1 MPERF
6 VNPLSSLVDDLQGAR
21 SFEEAADHC
30 LKAVLERCLPE
41 LNPQARLIRAVVH
54 LRPGGGGYAG
64 LRAMAVPPADAKGD
78 MAPSLSA
85 WRYLTELR
93 IPVALDVRLGTV
105 EGTTLGDAAAP
116 DLSQETVHRLLSR
129 DATHVLGIPLRGPR
143 GVLHGMVSIEAEC
156 MAAIGEEGFWA
167 ELPKSLGLLVDLSTP
182 YLVALPGNVQA
193 KRRDDALL
201 PVVGASLSP
210 LMDLLETFAQVD
222 ETLLISGATG
232 TGKSRLARWCHA
244 QSPRT
249 EAPFEHLDLLS
260 VPADMQLPELFGWKR
275 GAFTGAHQDRKGAIE
290 RAEGGTL
297 FLDEIDKLSLAAQAG
312 LLQLLETRTYRR
324 LGDSGSQRQANVRF
338 LVGTNQD
345 LGEQVASGA
354 FREDLYY
361 RINVLPVHLPSLD
374 ERKDEIGAWAEYML
388 ARRHKE
394 SGGKGVAVLAQDA
407 VAALEHM
414 HWPGN
419 LRQLDNVIR
428 RAYAV
433 ALVANPKAVDR
444 VVDGAAVERALG
456 LERPAPGAIPAELG
470 PLMAKSAVLLLDAM
484 QGKTP
489 DLEHYRV
496 LRAFILAE
504 ATRRQGG
511 VKEAFLWFGRDKT
524 VQGRNHMRD
533 YKAALAEVEAM
544 EQDLGL
550 DLGLDAP

>member
-1 MPERF
+1 MNSIQE
-6 VNPLSSLVDDLQGAR
+6 LLLDLRGADNF
-21 SFEEAADHC
+21 SDAADRC
-30 LKAVLERCLPE
+30 LLSVLQCTLKALP
-41 LNPQARLIRAVVH
+41 PQARLIRAVVH

-64 LRAMAVPPADAKGD
+64 LHAKAVPPADAKGD

-85 WRYLTELR
+85 WRHLCTLR
-93 IPVALDVRLGTV
+93 APVALDVRLGTV
-105 EGTTLGDAAAP
+105 EGILAEAGDAP

-129 DATHVLGIPLRGPR
+129 DATHVLGIPLQGPR
-143 GVLHGMVSIEAEC
+143 GVLHGMVSVEAEC
-156 MAAIGEEGFWA
+156 VDAVGAEGFWG
-167 ELPKSLGLLVDLSTP
+167 ELPRELGLIVDLCTP
-182 YLVALPGNVQA
+182 YLVALPGNVA
-193 KRRDDALL
+193 ATRREDALL

-232 TGKSRLARWCHA
+232 TGKSRLAKWCHA
-244 QSPRT
+244 QSPRA

-290 RAEGGTL
+290 RAQGGTL

-324 LGDSGSQRQANVRF
+324 LGDSGAERRADVRF

-345 LGEQVASGA
+345 LGERVASGA

-374 ERKDEIGAWAEYML
+374 ERRDEIGAWAEFML
-388 ARRHKE
+388 ARRHAE

-407 VAALEHM
+407 VAALESRP
-414 HWPGN
+414 WPGN

-444 VVDGAAVERALG
+444 VVDGAAVERSLG
-456 LERPAPGAIPAELG
+456 LERPAPGGAVPAELG
-470 PLMAKSAVLLLDAM
+470 PLLTKTAALMLDAM
-484 QGKTP
+484 SDKGAEL
-489 DLEHYRV
+489 DHYRV
-496 LRAFILAE
+496 LRAFLLVE
-504 ATRRQGG
+504 ASRRQGG

-533 YKAALAEVEAM
+533 FKAALAEVEAL
-544 EQDLGL
+544 EQHLEL
-550 DLGLDAP
+550 SVALETP